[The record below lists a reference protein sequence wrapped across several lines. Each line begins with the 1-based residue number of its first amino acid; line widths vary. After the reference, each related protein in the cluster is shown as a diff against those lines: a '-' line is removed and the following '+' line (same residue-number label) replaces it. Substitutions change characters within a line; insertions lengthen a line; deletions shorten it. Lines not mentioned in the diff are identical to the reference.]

1 MVEGKPRDNHF
12 IQFMLKENDK
22 LYQMLKKNHM
32 N

>member
-12 IQFMLKENDK
+12 IKLMLKENDK